1 MKAFA
6 AIISVHRQAEKD
18 LFFIFSFELKNMK
31 KSKTNQHPSRTIC
44 FASNTI
50 KPAIREKKEIPS
62 SRPAKQTSAD
72 TEFFFLRKVNLC
84 GLSSLQSPVLYP
96 YHDKMFLFIVA

>member
-1 MKAFA
+1 MKRGQAHKQSSNLMKAFA

-50 KPAIREKKEIPS
+50 KPTIREKKKYHQAGQPN
-62 SRPAKQTSAD
+62 KQVPTLN
-72 TEFFFLRKVNLC
+72 FF
-84 GLSSLQSPVLYP
+84 S
-96 YHDKMFLFIVA
+96 